1 VHGKLPEAMQKLFN
15 VGKPI
20 FLLRIEFSSASK
32 KINGTQLV
40 QLPLALFEYVSRV
53 MNNGLA
59 EDRI

>member
-40 QLPLALFEYVSRV
+40 QLRWRYLNMLVE
-53 MNNGLA
+53 
-59 EDRI
+59 